1 MQPESV
7 NEGRLE
13 TSVEYVFDN
22 RDELAQTRYRDLSAL
37 YDAQTIRHLEQR
49 GIKEGWSCLE
59 IAGGGGSIAAWMC
72 NRVGMAGRVLATDI
86 EPFFLQRLSFANLE
100 VRCHDIRYEG
110 LPERQFDLAHAR
122 LVLMHL
128 PGREL
133 ATQRMIRSLRPGGWL
148 EIGRAHV

>member
-13 TSVEYVFDN
+13 TYVEYAFDN
-22 RDELAQTRYRDLSAL
+22 RGELAQTRYRDLSAL
-37 YDAQTIRHLEQR
+37 YDAQTIRHLDQR

-72 NRVGMAGRVLATDI
+72 NRVGIAGRVLATDI

-100 VRCHDIRYEG
+100 
-110 LPERQFDLAHAR
+110 
-122 LVLMHL
+122 
-128 PGREL
+128 
-133 ATQRMIRSLRPGGWL
+133 
-148 EIGRAHV
+148 